1 MSCLVG
7 RMRVGPVTLMFMLS
21 LFPVCLLNQGLLFCI
36 LLCILFFRF
45 VIIVFQILMHGYGRT

>member
-7 RMRVGPVTLMFMLS
+7 RMRVDPVALMFMLI

-36 LLCILFFRF
+36 LLCILFSRF